1 MPALRGAPVYGIG
14 KGRQKNGDPNFP
26 IFLAK
31 LRLPIMRI
39 IGTCPCLTPSRRPAP
54 FAACRRQKAWV
65 YITSLCKLPLFY
77 SPLRLAHTPPLTF
90 PRLCHFHSV
99 NLGKMPK
106 AGALSPSFMRG
117 REVVFHELVYSRELI
132 PVFQPPSSAD
142 PPLLG
147 GRRCRSPL

>member
-77 SPLRLAHTPPLTF
+77 EPLRLAHNSTPQFRRP
-90 PRLCHFHSV
+90 PI
-99 NLGKMPK
+99 LG
-106 AGALSPSFMRG
+106 G
-117 REVVFHELVYSRELI
+117 
-132 PVFQPPSSAD
+132 SSAKRRLH
-142 PPLLG
+142 PRYCYVG
-147 GRRCRSPL
+147 FFAGKEKGRFIFSRRYASLCRVLRTRLEFRRKISAAAYL